1 MLEGQTVKVVGGLKV
16 DVSLSGL
23 FNLNFKVPLIDQ
35 HSPLAFPLALH
46 LHSLFNHRGVEST
59 YRLSL
64 NYVRILGGMHIFKS
78 ISLNCVVCM
87 KERKDYMKLV
97 MGGLTDCQLSISPV
111 FYYTLVD
118 MWGPVKCYCPGYE
131 RLTRRD
137 KSYEVHFLVF
147 SCVATGAVNIQL
159 LEGKS
164 AEFVLEGCSRFF
176 SETSVPKIMFP
187 DDDGSLT
194 KAFREGEIDLHDLS
208 GRLYRSKSILFEVCP
223 PQSHSSHG

>member
-1 MLEGQTVKVVGGLKV
+1 
-16 DVSLSGL
+16 
-23 FNLNFKVPLIDQ
+23 
-35 HSPLAFPLALH
+35 
-46 LHSLFNHRGVEST
+46 
-59 YRLSL
+59 
-64 NYVRILGGMHIFKS
+64 
-78 ISLNCVVCM
+78 M

-164 AEFVLEGCSRFF
+164 TEFVLEGCSRFF

-223 PQSHSSHG
+223 PQSHSSHGRVERVIRSLQ

>member
-87 KERKDYMKLV
+87 KERKDYMNLV